1 MAVFFNQATLTYNGG
16 ATNSN
21 IVSGEIV
28 EVVTATKT
36 ATPSTYRAGE
46 VVTYIVTLLNGG
58 TSPISGL
65 TVSDDL
71 GAYTSGGQTLVPLD
85 YIEGSV
91 RYFTNG
97 VPQPNPTAETA
108 NGLVISGL
116 DIPAGGNATLV
127 YRVRVNGFAPLGT
140 ESEITNTATVTGS
153 GIVNPIT
160 ASATIN
166 SEDSAE
172 LSITKSVT
180 PATVTE
186 NGRLTYTFVIEN
198 SGNTEAVATDNLVV
212 TDTFDPVL
220 SSLVV
225 TFEGETWT
233 EGEQYT
239 YNEITG
245 EFATVASQITV
256 PAATYT
262 TDPATGAITVT
273 PGSVTLTVSGTV

>member
-16 ATNSN
+16 VANSN
-21 IVSGEIV
+21 IVSGEIAQV
-28 EVVTATKT
+28 ITASKT

-85 YIEGSV
+85 YIEDSV

-127 YRVRVNGFAPLGT
+127 YRARVNGFAPLGT
-140 ESEITNTATVTGS
+140 EGEITNTATVTGS

-212 TDTFDPVL
+212 TDTFDPAL
-220 SSLVV
+220 SSLIV

-239 YNEITG
+239 YNETTG

-262 TDPATGAITVT
+262 ADPATGAITVT

>member
-16 ATNSN
+16 VANSN

-58 TSPISGL
+58 ASPVSGL
-65 TVSDDL
+65 TVTDDL
-71 GAYTSGGQTLVPLD
+71 GAYASGGQTLVPLD
-85 YIEGSV
+85 YIDGSA

-97 VPQPNPTAETA
+97 VPQADPAVETQ

-127 YRVRVNGFAPLGT
+127 YRARINGFAPLGA

-153 GIVNPIT
+153 GIVTPVT
-160 ASATIN
+160 ASETIT

-180 PATVTE
+180 PSTVTE

-198 SGNTEAVATDNLVV
+198 NGNTDAVATDDLVV
-212 TDTFDPVL
+212 TDTFDPIL
-220 SSLVV
+220 SALIV

-233 EGEQYT
+233 EGENYT
-239 YNEITG
+239 YNEQTG
-245 EFATVASQITV
+245 EFVTVAGQITV

-262 TDPATGAITVT
+262 TDASGAVVIT